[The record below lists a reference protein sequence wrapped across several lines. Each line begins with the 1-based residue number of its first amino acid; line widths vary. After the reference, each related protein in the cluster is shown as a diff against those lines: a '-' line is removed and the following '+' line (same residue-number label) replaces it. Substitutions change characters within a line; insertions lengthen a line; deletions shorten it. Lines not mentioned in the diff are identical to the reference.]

1 MGVELA
7 PEPAVCVCVCVYV
20 CVFVVFFFKCWCINY
35 SLLLCY
41 ISLNWINSEL
51 FCFLI
56 FTDNT
61 CVCVCTA
68 IILGTFCVK
77 LLLFVNKVLCYP
89 RMNRASVTKR

>member
-7 PEPAVCVCVCVYV
+7 PEPAVCVCVYVYV

-61 CVCVCTA
+61 CVCVCVYSDNIGNLLCEIA
-68 IILGTFCVK
+68 SFCQ
-77 LLLFVNKVLCYP
+77 
-89 RMNRASVTKR
+89 